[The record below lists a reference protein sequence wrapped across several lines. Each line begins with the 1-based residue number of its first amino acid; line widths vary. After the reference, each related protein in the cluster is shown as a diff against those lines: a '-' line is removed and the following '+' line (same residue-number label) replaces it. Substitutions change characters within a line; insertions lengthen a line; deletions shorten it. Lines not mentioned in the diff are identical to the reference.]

1 MFEFSMI
8 PTINKPTRVTKH
20 TATAIDNIIT
30 HCIINSD
37 FKSAIVK
44 TDLSDHFPVI
54 FIKEL
59 MQAPTTTDDTEYCV
73 YEQDFTKNALNC
85 FKQTLFETSWD
96 SAKNLKQANEVYNK
110 FLEIFT
116 ELYEEYSP
124 LRKIK
129 IKPKRALSP

>member
-1 MFEFSMI
+1 ME
-8 PTINKPTRVTKH
+8 K
-20 TATAIDNIIT
+20 
-30 HCIINSD
+30 
-37 FKSAIVK
+37 
-44 TDLSDHFPVI
+44 
-54 FIKEL
+54 
-59 MQAPTTTDDTEYCV
+59 YV
-73 YEQDFTKNALNC
+73 YKRDFTKNALNC
-85 FKQTLFETSWD
+85 FKQTFFETSWD

>member
-1 MFEFSMI
+1 MI

-30 HCIINSD
+30 NCIINSD

-44 TDLSDHFPVI
+44 TDLSDHFPII

-59 MQAPTTTDDTEYCV
+59 MQAPTPTDDTEYCV
-73 YEQDFTKNALNC
+73 YEQDFTRNALNC
-85 FKQTLFETSWD
+85 FKQALFETSWD
-96 SAKNLKQANEVYNK
+96 SAKNLKQPNEAYNK
-110 FLEIFT
+110 FFEIFT

-124 LRKIK
+124 IRKIK
-129 IKPKRALSP
+129 IKPKRALNP